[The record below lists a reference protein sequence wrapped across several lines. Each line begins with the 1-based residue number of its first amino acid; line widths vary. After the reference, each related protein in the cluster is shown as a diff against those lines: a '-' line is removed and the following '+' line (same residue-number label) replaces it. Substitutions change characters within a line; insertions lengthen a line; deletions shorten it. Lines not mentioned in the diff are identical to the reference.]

1 MIFRKACSED
11 INPIVE
17 LVNKAY
23 RSGEGWT
30 NEASLVSGNRTSK
43 DEVLSYINNA
53 HLFVLEKEEI
63 ISVICIEEQDG
74 IAYIGFL
81 AVNTKFQNQGLGKLM
96 LEKAEEYALKILGLS
111 SFVMAVV
118 SDREELIDFYL
129 RRGYEKTGK
138 IVKYPTNLNVGT
150 PKKNLH
156 VIYLSKKIK

>member
-1 MIFRKACSED
+1 MIFREACSED

-63 ISVICIEEQDG
+63 ISVICIEEHDTN
-74 IAYIGFL
+74 AYIGFL
-81 AVNTKFQNQGLGKLM
+81 AVNTKFQNQGIGRLM
-96 LEKAEEYALKILGLS
+96 LE
-111 SFVMAVV
+111 
-118 SDREELIDFYL
+118 
-129 RRGYEKTGK
+129 
-138 IVKYPTNLNVGT
+138 
-150 PKKNLH
+150 
-156 VIYLSKKIK
+156 